1 MSNKINFEFSGTYSL
16 AQHFNQMSK
25 DFKKAGSETK
35 DMGEAIKKMAGSV
48 TQAFGVKMSG
58 AISTSLSLF
67 QEMAKG
73 GIWGAMSV
81 AVGATV
87 SFIVD
92 KWNEAKEAARK
103 FAEICSTNVVNAIS
117 KANESF
123 RGVSAEVAK
132 AKADMQDL
140 QNVLNGGVAMDAK
153 NKIHELHMQTLQAV
167 ADETSASG
175 KKIIQAQADL
185 EEANIDYAAK
195 MRIASD
201 NVATAQQREELAD
214 KKLAAAKEAL
224 ANVQGNYITLMNN
237 NAAFFAKRNELQA
250 KIAEVEQQY
259 ATNQIPL
266 NESQAR
272 LKELRINLA
281 TLEEENSV
289 ILKLY
294 NEATNGV
301 KTARENVA
309 LAETE
314 SDAAVRGVTAA
325 NDALQ
330 IVTWQAAEKKQE
342 LTIKLDEAKAVQEA
356 EIAKQAELA
365 QKRQEEIDAKT
376 RESAIQSEIEGIKLR
391 ALELGV
397 EANAAVEAYNLAISE
412 GYELTTAY
420 NVAQARLNQAVEA
433 RAEAEETASKN
444 GEGKGGKGGSV
455 GSVDRKALVEAIA
468 EGSAQGVGGTTVN
481 TSVNAGEV
489 GGGVDKSGEVITLGG
504 LQREVRD
511 DQREARN
518 HADQIKQ
525 SSAAMRTYMEGKM
538 SPEVAQ
544 KFAEKIMQL
553 GLTRDELDTMVKNAI
568 NSQLIGAHDMRE
580 QFQNI
585 KDMKNKLEKMGLK

>member
-1 MSNKINFEFSGTYSL
+1 MANRIDLEFGGNYNLRQSFQQL
-16 AQHFNQMSK
+16 DN
-25 DFKKAGSETK
+25 DLKKAGRSTK
-35 DMGEAIKKMAGSV
+35 DMGEAMTKVAGSAA
-48 TQAFGVKMSG
+48 QAFGTKLPAAASTAMS
-58 AISTSLSLF
+58 IFS
-67 QEMAKG
+67 EMAKG
-73 GIWGAMSV
+73 GIWGAIAV
-81 AVGATV
+81 AVGSAVT
-87 SFIVD
+87 FIVD

-140 QNVLNGGVAMDAK
+140 QNVFNGRVAMDAK
-153 NKIHELHMQTLQAV
+153 NKIFELHMQTMQAV

-185 EEANIDYAAK
+185 EAANIDYAAK
-195 MRIASD
+195 IRMASD
-201 NVATAQQREELAD
+201 NVDAAQQREALAD
-214 KKLAAAKEAL
+214 QKLAAAKEAL

-250 KIAEVEQQY
+250 QIAEVEQQY
-259 ATNQIPL
+259 ATNQITL

-272 LKELRINLA
+272 LKELRLNLA

-330 IVTWQAAEKKQE
+330 LVTWEAKEKQQE
-342 LTIKLDEAKAVQEA
+342 LTIKLDEAKAAQDA
-356 EIAKQAELA
+356 EIAKQKELA

-376 RESAIQSEIEGIKLR
+376 RESAIQSEIENIKLR

-420 NVAQARLNQAVEA
+420 NIAQARLNSAVEA
-433 RAEAEETASKN
+433 RAEAEETASQN
-444 GEGKGGKGGSV
+444 GEGQGGKGG
-455 GSVDRKALVEAIA
+455 GSIDRKALVEAIA
-468 EGSAQGVGGTTVN
+468 EGSAQGVGSTTVN

-525 SSAAMRTYMEGKM
+525 SSQAMRTYMEGKM

-544 KFAEKIMQL
+544 KFAEKL
-553 GLTRDELDTMVKNAI
+553 SANGLTKNELDKMVSNALKT
-568 NSQLIGAHDMRE
+568 QLIGNHEMKQ

-585 KDMKNKLEKMGLK
+585 KDMKQKLEKMGLK